1 MKQVILKCYTPI
13 ILFFGM
19 LLDGQLST
27 IMESITKNH
36 YFTLSN
42 LTLLLFLIGAKNLS
56 KSYII
61 FLALI
66 IGCFYDSYFTGIFGI
81 NMFLYPLFTYWF
93 IRFKKT
99 INKNILTQL
108 ASFIIAFTSYQILL
122 MLMQII
128 FNLAKVNF
136 ILFIVSTLGPSI
148 LFNILLFLIFIWPFR
163 FLFCVKN
170 STLSS

>member
-1 MKQVILKCYTPI
+1 MKQVNLKYYAPL
-13 ILFFGM
+13 ILFLGM

-27 IMESITKNH
+27 VMEGITKNH

-42 LTLLLFLIGAKNLS
+42 LILLFFLLGSVNLS
-56 KSYII
+56 KNYII

-66 IGCFYDSYFTGIFGI
+66 IGFLYDNYFTGILGI

-93 IRFKKT
+93 IYFQKT

-108 ASFIIAFTSYQILL
+108 ASFIIAFTNYQILL
-122 MLMQII
+122 MLMQIL

-170 STLSS
+170 AR